1 MAYGLRSVREVRNVH
16 KNIQLL
22 LWFTMSWKNKKQ
34 KSTSRW
40 SIKTSDQKKK
50 KNRLNHTIKSPLQYK
65 AKNLKNTSSNVYSL
79 ISIQSKDI
87 SYVTTTDIRYNVF
100 SETIPLPRN
109 HNSKEESSGWTE
121 TTTYS
126 GTYSKCR
133 RTFIA
138 INCAKVEL
146 VLLKAFLLKAVW
158 FNQGHAKLNS
168 MLACCEPPP
177 WTSTQGNG
185 NFGAIKTLRPLSHCF
200 KKIEPTPSRLV

>member
-1 MAYGLRSVREVRNVH
+1 MAWGQWGKCV
-16 KNIQLL
+16 
-22 LWFTMSWKNKKQ
+22 MSTKTSSYSYDSQWAEKTKNKNPPHDGQSKPQ
-34 KSTSRW
+34 TR
-40 SIKTSDQKKK
+40 KK

-65 AKNLKNTSSNVYSL
+65 AKNLKNISSNVYSL